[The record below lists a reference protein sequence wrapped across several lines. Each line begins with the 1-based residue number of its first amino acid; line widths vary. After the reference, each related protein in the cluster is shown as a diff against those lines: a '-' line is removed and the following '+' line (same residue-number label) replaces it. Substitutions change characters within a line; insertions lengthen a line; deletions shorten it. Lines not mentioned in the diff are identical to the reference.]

1 MIGAVVVTLTGLY
14 WIFANTH
21 LTKFSKE
28 TIMRWVGYQ
37 DPDEV
42 MEIDNFGIYTGCPKK
57 NYQLGKMAVT
67 TIFFG
72 LFAFPRRVLK
82 NSGSEDFKTVLTFQN

>member
-1 MIGAVVVTLTGLY
+1 MLQAYDEDISGPWGSMIGAVVVTLTGLY

-28 TIMRWVGYQ
+28 TIMGWVGYQ

-42 MEIDNFGIYTGCPKK
+42 MEIDNFGIYTG
-57 NYQLGKMAVT
+57 
-67 TIFFG
+67 
-72 LFAFPRRVLK
+72 
-82 NSGSEDFKTVLTFQN
+82 

>member
-1 MIGAVVVTLTGLY
+1 MQDLFYYYLSM
-14 WIFANTH
+14 
-21 LTKFSKE
+21 TK
-28 TIMRWVGYQ
+28 TQR
-37 DPDEV
+37 
-42 MEIDNFGIYTGCPKK
+42 IYTGCPKK

-82 NSGSEDFKTVLTFQN
+82 NSGSEDYKTVLTFQN